1 MERGIRKI
9 EIMLGNCFNRFLLQ
23 LPIYT
28 INIGL
33 LNYTKQPQKN
43 LRLLEKLEFVSGYS
57 PEIGPYL
64 QDPFQ

>member
-1 MERGIRKI
+1 IQKSTEKGGTTSIAMERGIRKI

-43 LRLLEKLEFVSGYS
+43 LRL
-57 PEIGPYL
+57 
-64 QDPFQ
+64 